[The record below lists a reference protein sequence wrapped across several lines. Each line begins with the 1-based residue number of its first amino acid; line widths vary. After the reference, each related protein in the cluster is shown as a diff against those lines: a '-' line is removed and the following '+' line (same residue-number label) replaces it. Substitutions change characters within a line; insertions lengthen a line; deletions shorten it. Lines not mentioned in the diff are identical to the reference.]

1 MVDLPSLKAKRM
13 TKKPKFIL
21 LLLTLTSTC
30 CQKNFAQY
38 DTLWGAKTF
47 PAPLLQWHHP
57 YHQTLTMKL
66 FLSQAQFDGKYK
78 RKDNGNSTVQLT
90 IEEALEV
97 IRKIDNL
104 TLGIPKI
111 IYLVGWQYNGHDSKY
126 PAFFEGNEK
135 LKRPGDK
142 NTLESIRWLMKEA
155 KQYHTT
161 VSLHINMFDAYEDSP
176 LWNEYV
182 AHDIIAKNKNGS
194 LLAGEWGYPISYA
207 QEWKTGYA
215 QKRIDSLC
223 RLLPVQEAGTIHID
237 AFHTWPP
244 LPSVDTNGKAYVNLD
259 KKITSPYLP
268 FTVQDET
275 AAQRKIFEYWAAKGI
290 DVTSEGVDFLRETDF
305 AGLQPMAWWFVR
317 SAGEYL
323 RYPAGYYTGGVD
335 NGEWGRLFG
344 SSMHGEQEIKD
355 DPVHLRSF
363 LEKFCVKTA
372 IWYYLN
378 RLDRLYVVQSSTEK
392 KAVFSNKVEA
402 AVKNGNYTLTRAGK
416 LLANN
421 EDICIPALWMPQP
434 ALIAYSKN
442 GYRNKQW
449 SLPESIHEY
458 KTLDV
463 YQITT
468 AGRKFLYSVQNK
480 KGSIKLSLPAN
491 AGYVILPPQK

>member
-1 MVDLPSLKAKRM
+1 MNLRI
-13 TKKPKFIL
+13 KKLIAISWLYLFSFL
-21 LLLTLTSTC
+21 QNAS
-30 CQKNFAQY
+30 AQS
-38 DTLWGAKTF
+38 DTIWTDKSIHT
-47 PAPLLQWHHP
+47 PQIQWHHP

-78 RKDNGNSTVQLT
+78 RKDNGNSQVYLT
-90 IEEALEV
+90 IEEALQV
-97 IRKIDNL
+97 IKKIDNL

-182 AHDIIAKNKNGS
+182 QHDIIAKNRDGS
-194 LLAGEWGYPISYA
+194 LLQGEWGYPISYA

-223 RLLPVQEAGTIHID
+223 KLLPVQEAGTIHID

-244 LPSVDTNGKAYVNLD
+244 LPATDANGKAYVNLD
-259 KKITSPYLP
+259 KKVTSPYLP

-275 AAQRKIFEYWAAKGI
+275 AAQHKIFEYWAAKGV

-305 AGLQPMAWWFVR
+305 AGLQPMAWWFIR
-317 SAGEYL
+317 SAEDYL
-323 RYPAGYYTGGVD
+323 RYPAAYYTGGVD

-355 DPVHLRSF
+355 DPTHLSSF
-363 LEKFCVKTA
+363 TGKFCANTA

-378 RLDRLYVVQSSTEK
+378 RLNRLYVVQNKNEK
-392 KAVFSNKVEA
+392 KAVFSNKVESTF
-402 AVKNGNYTLTRAGK
+402 KNGTYALTQAGK
-416 LLANN
+416 LLAHN
-421 EDICIPALWMPQP
+421 ENICIPALWMPQP

-442 GYRNKQW
+442 GYRDKEWN
-449 SLPESIHEY
+449 LPEGINEH
-458 KTLDV
+458 KKLDV

-468 AGRKFLYSVQNK
+468 GGKKLLYSVQNN
-480 KGSIKLSLPAN
+480 KGKIKLTLPAN
-491 AGYVILPPQK
+491 AGYIILPSKK